1 MGDTRANV
9 NIYKGGAIM
18 ANEKK
23 KQGGYASN
31 GYGVFQPPK
40 DPVKNPV
47 NTTKKT
53 GNDLRVKGGK

>member
-1 MGDTRANV
+1 
-9 NIYKGGAIM
+9 M

-40 DPVKNPV
+40 GPVKNPV
-47 NTTKKT
+47 ETTKKT